1 MERGPQGWSRE
12 AQLQRRI
19 AQLEAENGTL
29 RRDLSKALEGH
40 SGSNSSPRD
49 GASPRFYEGALQSRA
64 APVPRAADARPRAG
78 AAGSVAGAHAL
89 AMRRVAASALRQ
101 SRSALG
107 RPTITGREVDEA
119 PAETVSPTA
128 ECPPGS
134 KAPFRL
140 LVCNDDTCEVLLPS
154 GPGCDIRN
162 ELRARSLV
170 ELAWLSRPRTALII
184 KKPNDEGA
192 EAALCQVAAFL
203 QGEGLSVLVEPAVHA
218 ATGGAD
224 GHASTW
230 TVEEKETLGQRVDFV
245 VCLGG
250 DGTILWA
257 AGLFARGVPPVISY
271 AMGSLGFLT
280 PFVVEDHHRSLR
292 MVLNGEFQVTLR
304 ARLACRIIR
313 AADAAAYDAAAA
325 AGDDGWAEGHAS
337 HTVLN
342 EVVVDRG
349 PSHSLVELDCWCD
362 GMPMTKMQADGIIV
376 ATPTGSTAYSLAA
389 GGSMVHPGISAM
401 LFTPICPHALSSR
414 PLLLP
419 DGVELRIRVPLTSR
433 CTAWAAFDGRGRREL
448 HRGDTL
454 AVRVSPFPVPA
465 VCSGTENEDWF
476 RAAKTGLNWNMRE
489 AQKPFV
495 GLPRTYSDV
504 SMLHQGFTPTPS
516 PGVSRA
522 PSFDVGALPRHAG

>member
-1 MERGPQGWSRE
+1 MRAR
-12 AQLQRRI
+12 A
-19 AQLEAENGTL
+19 
-29 RRDLSKALEGH
+29 
-40 SGSNSSPRD
+40 
-49 GASPRFYEGALQSRA
+49 PRFADRTALA
-64 APVPRAADARPRAG
+64 YLPHRAG
-78 AAGSVAGAHAL
+78 AATSAAGASAL

-107 RPTITGREVDEA
+107 RPTITGRETDAEA
-119 PAETVSPTA
+119 PAEALSPTA
-128 ECPPGS
+128 GDACAPGA

-154 GPGCDIRN
+154 APGCDIRN

-184 KKPNDEGA
+184 KKPNDAGA

-203 QGEGLSVLVEPAVHA
+203 QGEGLTVLVEPAVHA

-230 TVEEKETLGQRVDFV
+230 TAAEKESLGQRVDFC

-292 MVLNGEFQVTLR
+292 MVLNGEFQLTLR

-313 AADAAAYDAAAA
+313 AADAAAYDAASA

-401 LFTPICPHALSSR
+401 LFTPICPHALSCR

-419 DGVELRIRVPLTSR
+419 DGVELRIRVPVTSR

-448 HRGDTL
+448 CRGDTL

-489 AQKPFV
+489 AQKPHV
-495 GLPRTYSDV
+495 ALPRTYSDV
-504 SMLHQGFTPTPS
+504 SMLPGYTPS
-516 PGVSRA
+516 PGNSRA
-522 PSFDVGALPRHAG
+522 PSFDTLRPHDRL